1 MRRPFMHPRIE
12 SLSALSTQ
20 ASPRPSRNVLAHVA
34 DCARCQQDV
43 LLLRAALA
51 SRDADQVDAPRHVLE
66 RALED
71 RRQGSR
77 VVLATEDAVAPRR
90 GVRVGITA
98 AALVLL
104 ALARLGWNASEA
116 GAGTTHG
123 ELQFNPDSPR
133 PGATIAVTYRAP
145 QSLSAAGRP
154 VVRAILRS
162 ANAGE
167 YDAAMPVRTVMTL
180 RRNRDNVFTGS
191 FALPDSVWYGA
202 FVVEDSSGAVVDD
215 NGGRLWDLV
224 AADADGRPAYMA
236 LLQRS
241 HHLMGINQ
249 EEGFVVARQ
258 LTTLYPDSLAGWG
271 LLAGYQSRI
280 GLDQTDTVLSQRRA
294 ILDRFVRRG
303 SAGDVGRLSWY
314 ARGVD
319 SALALSLRD
328 RALSERPDDPFSI
341 QWRLVLGVLRSFNRS
356 HDTTKALT
364 DLDALWSAARGQ
376 ENLHRRDQISTSAL
390 NAVALPSGRI
400 DEIHK
405 WARRAIE
412 AAGATRTVHSLRR
425 SLAEQY
431 ARIPVLRHE
440 GMAALRA
447 ELVAIDSA
455 SDSERQLGETRARS
469 ARRHDAIRRE
479 LLAALGRALIAR
491 GERGAGLDALRLA
504 VSSGW
509 DVDLFREVAAVRK
522 SAGDTAGSIDVQALV
537 AADPRSTAADLD
549 SLRSLLTRA
558 GRGRGTLDS
567 LLGRARSELVSRVL
581 ADAGQTFVSDSH
593 VSSPDGRTSSV
604 RQLTRGRITVV
615 AFWSRFCG
623 PAITDLPRMDAAAA
637 TLAARGIAT
646 ISVVEEMPS
655 ADLTRWLGDRDVRMP
670 VYHDRA
676 GETQR
681 AFNQWGTPNYY
692 VLDREGR
699 VRFGPLT
706 SADEVLLRATALLWA
721 EGR

>member
-1 MRRPFMHPRIE
+1 MRLPFMHPRIE

-20 ASPRPSRNVLAHVA
+20 VSPRPSRKILAHVA

-51 SRDADQVDAPRHVLE
+51 SRDADQVGAPTHVLE

-77 VVLATEDAVAPRR
+77 VILATEDAVAPRR
-90 GVRVGITA
+90 HVRVGIA
-98 AALVLL
+98 AAAVVLF
-104 ALARLGWNASEA
+104 ALARLAWNTSEA

-123 ELQFNPDSPR
+123 ILQFNPDSPR
-133 PGATIAVTYRAP
+133 PGTTIAVKYRAP
-145 QSLSAAGRP
+145 ESLSPARQL

-167 YDAAMPVRTVMTL
+167 YDAAIPVSTVMTL
-180 RRNRDNVFTGS
+180 RRNRDNLFTGS

-224 AADADGRPAYMA
+224 AADADGRPAYLA

-249 EEGFVVARQ
+249 EEGFAIARR
-258 LTTLYPDSLAGWG
+258 LTRLYPDSLGGWG
-271 LLAGYQSRI
+271 LLASYQSMI
-280 GLDQTDTVLSQRRA
+280 GLNTTDTVLSQRRDV
-294 ILDRFVRRG
+294 LDRFVRRG
-303 SAGDVGRLSWY
+303 FAGDIGRLSWY

-319 SALALSLRD
+319 SALAVSLRD

-341 QWRLVLGVLRSFNRS
+341 QWRLVLGVLRNFNRS
-356 HDTTKALT
+356 HDTTKTLI

-376 ENLHRRDQISTSAL
+376 ENLHRRYQISTYAL
-390 NAVALPSGRI
+390 NAVAVPSGRV
-400 DEIHK
+400 DEVHK

-412 AAGATRTVHSLRR
+412 ADGATRNVHSLQR

-431 ARIPVLRHE
+431 ARIPALRRE

-469 ARRHDAIRRE
+469 AARHAAIRRE
-479 LLAALGRALIAR
+479 LLAALGRALVAS
-491 GERGAGLDALRLA
+491 GERAAGLDTLSLA

-509 DVDLFREVAAVRK
+509 NADLFREVAAVRK
-522 SAGDTAGSIDVQALV
+522 TAGDTAGSIEVQALV

-558 GRGRGTLDS
+558 GRGTLDS
-567 LLGRARSELVSRVL
+567 LVGRARSELASRVL
-581 ADAGQTFVSDSH
+581 ADAAHTSVSDSH
-593 VSSPDGRTSSV
+593 VSSPDGQASSV
-604 RQLTRGRITVV
+604 RQLTRGRVTVV

-623 PAITDLPRMDAAAA
+623 AAITDLPRMDSVAAM
-637 TLAARGIAT
+637 LVGRGIAT
-646 ISVVEEMPS
+646 VSVVEEMPS
-655 ADLTRWLGDRDVRMP
+655 AGLTRWLRERGVKMP

-681 AFNQWGTPNYY
+681 AFNQWGTPNYF
-692 VLDREGR
+692 VLGREGR
-699 VRFGPLT
+699 VSFGPLT
-706 SADEVLLRATALLWA
+706 SADDVLLKATALLSV